1 MDNEKRIELSKLI
14 HEIILTECGYQF
26 DYKGFLQDI
35 KTEIKAIVDAELE
48 STSTYFE
55 KFFTPYKDLI
65 IQTSRN
71 QSSDNF

>member
-26 DYKGFLQDI
+26 DYKDFLQDI